1 LPRRLV
7 TDPNI
12 AAPDDFYAALAELH
26 RELSPEDSAKANAKL
41 ILLLAN
47 HIGDAAV
54 LDEVIAL
61 ARPKA
66 GPKAS
71 A

>member
-1 LPRRLV
+1 MSARLV
-7 TDPNI
+7 TDPNL

-26 RELSPEDSAKANAKL
+26 RGLDAEESAKANAKL

-47 HIGDAAV
+47 HIGDSEV
-54 LDEVIAL
+54 LEEAIAL
-61 ARPKA
+61 ARPEA
-66 GPKAS
+66 GA

>member
-1 LPRRLV
+1 MSDRLV
-7 TDPNI
+7 TAPNL

-26 RELSPEDSAKANAKL
+26 RGLDPEQSAKANAKL

-47 HIGDAAV
+47 HIGDPAI
-54 LDEVIAL
+54 LDEAIAL

-66 GPKAS
+66 GT
-71 A
+71 